1 MQQIA
6 TSELL
11 DLKDPPTCI
20 LYPDDFSALGGINE
34 IHERGLRIPDDI
46 SIAGYDGLTF
56 ARILGATADNSVSG
70 HRNDWTACR
79 TEAD

>member
-1 MQQIA
+1 MNICQSFLIEMQEAAAIA

-46 SIAGYDGLTF
+46 SIAGLSADVLCI
-56 ARILGATADNSVSG
+56 AILDVHG
-70 HRNDWTACR
+70 
-79 TEAD
+79 

>member
-1 MQQIA
+1 MPVIPYRDAEAAAIA

-46 SIAGYDGLTF
+46 SIAGYDGC
-56 ARILGATADNSVSG
+56 ILYTSDAAD
-70 HRNDWTACR
+70 D
-79 TEAD
+79 